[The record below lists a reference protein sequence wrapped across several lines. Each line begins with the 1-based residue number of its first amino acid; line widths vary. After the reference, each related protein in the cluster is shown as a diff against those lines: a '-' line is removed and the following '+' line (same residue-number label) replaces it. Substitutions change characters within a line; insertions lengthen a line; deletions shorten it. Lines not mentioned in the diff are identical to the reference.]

1 MLTSGGTAAIVNGT
15 SSFDLLHTC
24 GFGMRANHEESGCCG
39 PMTNVQRQGK
49 HCGRLLDLD
58 DLACPLQRAVGRL
71 VRKAVFTGNTVC
83 FALLFVGALAAY

>member
-1 MLTSGGTAAIVNGT
+1 
-15 SSFDLLHTC
+15 
-24 GFGMRANHEESGCCG
+24 
-39 PMTNVQRQGK
+39 MTNVQRQGK